1 MTILVTKLPNTDN
14 GMWYGGNYYGGYHH
28 SIRAITSFDGFGA
41 YVHSEQNLFELNCDA
56 SSCSW
61 KKLPQGTED
70 GRSMTTFYYYTVN
83 HQSGLQRNTFSK
95 LSYIFF
101 NTSKCAANY
110 VISIEV
116 YDGFIGQ
123 KILKL

>member
-14 GMWYGGNYYGGYHH
+14 GIMYGGNYYGGYHH

-56 SSCSW
+56 RSSSW
-61 KKLPQGTED
+61 KKLPQGTEN
-70 GRSMTTFYYYTVN
+70 GRSMTTFYYCYVN
-83 HQSGLQRNTFSK
+83 HQSGLQSNTFSK

-101 NTSKCAANY
+101 
-110 VISIEV
+110 
-116 YDGFIGQ
+116 
-123 KILKL
+123 